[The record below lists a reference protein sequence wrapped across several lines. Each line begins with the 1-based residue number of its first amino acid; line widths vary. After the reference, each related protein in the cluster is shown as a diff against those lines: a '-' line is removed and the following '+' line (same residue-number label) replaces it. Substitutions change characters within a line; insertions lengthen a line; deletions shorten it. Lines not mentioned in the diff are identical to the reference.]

1 MRRVDMAYSEDLRK
15 RVLSFVARGGSKA
28 EAARCF
34 EVHLRT
40 VFLWLGQGA
49 EHQRGKPGPTTSRKF
64 SRDELATMVKRQ
76 PDLLLKELAAHFGV
90 SLNTIRHAL
99 IQMGFSRKK
108 NAAVRPGLR
117 SQASHATPALP
128 QTPVSGRTRK
138 AAPGLH
144 R

>member
-1 MRRVDMAYSEDLRK
+1 MAYSDDLRK

-40 VFLWLGQGA
+40 VFLWIEQGS
-49 EHQRGKPGPTTSRKF
+49 EHRRGKPGPTTSRKF
-64 SRDELATMVKRQ
+64 SRDELSERVKKQ
-76 PDLLLKELAAHFGV
+76 PDLLLKEHAAHFGV
-90 SLNTIRHAL
+90 SLNAIRHAL

-108 NAAVRPGLR
+108 NAAVRSGLR
-117 SQASHATPALP
+117 SEASRATPALS
-128 QTPVSGRTRK
+128 QTPLSGRTRK
-138 AAPGLH
+138 AGSGLH